1 MDPVDIFLDQ
11 YAGFPQLGQ
20 QRFLMFRQ
28 HIFNDHIPM
37 GHGRCDHV
45 RSCLNTVR
53 NHRMFGAMHMFD
65 TFDADHIGTGST
77 DFGAHLVQVVGQV
90 YDFRL
95 FRRVFQ
101 GGGTF
106 CKAGCHHNI
115 FRCAHAG
122 EIQIDVRAV
131 EPIRGY
137 SINKTVI
144 LGNFCS
150 QGFKAF

>member
-1 MDPVDIFLDQ
+1 
-11 YAGFPQLGQ
+11 
-20 QRFLMFRQ
+20 
-28 HIFNDHIPM
+28 
-37 GHGRCDHV
+37 
-45 RSCLNTVR
+45 
-53 NHRMFGAMHMFD
+53 MFGAMHMFD
-65 TFDADHIGTGST
+65 TFDADHIGTGPT

-90 YDFRL
+90 YDLRL

-101 GGGTF
+101 GCSAF
-106 CKAGCHHNI
+106 SKAGCHHNI
-115 FRCAHAG
+115 FRRAHAG
-122 EIQIDVRAV
+122 EIQIDVRTV